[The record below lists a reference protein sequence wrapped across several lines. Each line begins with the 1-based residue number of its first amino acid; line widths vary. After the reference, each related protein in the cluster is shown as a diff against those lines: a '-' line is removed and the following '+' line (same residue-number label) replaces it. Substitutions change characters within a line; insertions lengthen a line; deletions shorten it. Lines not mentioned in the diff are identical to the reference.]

1 MFFIPDKSFTASY
14 FGWTFCRML
23 HARCNAKGG
32 SDSHRDGDVDVDEF
46 FYISSWFMGV
56 NSFNGS

>member
-1 MFFIPDKSFTASY
+1 MFFIPDESFTASY

-32 SDSHRDGDVDVDEF
+32 SDSRKDGDGDVDDFLPDF
-46 FYISSWFMGV
+46 FFVHSR
-56 NSFNGS
+56 

>member
-1 MFFIPDKSFTASY
+1 
-14 FGWTFCRML
+14 ML

-32 SDSHRDGDVDVDEF
+32 SDSRKDGDGDVDDF
-46 FYISSWFMGV
+46 FYISSWFMVV